1 VNRSRFLVLLGALA
15 VASGFAFVQPG
26 CGADSSGPDV
36 PPVPV
41 GGASGSAHDAAAG
54 KGGASGGLHADA
66 GGTSGMPEAGTDAD
80 GATDGDTCPP
90 VAPPA
95 NVPAGWVETKPH
107 ACDCRI
113 YVPGSLDQMPPP
125 IEWEPCPGESL
136 QDVDCRIMKTTSA
149 GQSVLYAPP
158 LFAPGQNGGSPLLM
172 FDRLKVGGDPNF
184 YLFLIAEMDG
194 PVRVAFLRA
203 GPSVDSC
210 ALNIQGVAEGK
221 YAYNI
226 VRDGPSGRGMLAGG
240 IDSLHPS
247 IVQKIPDGDPANFD
261 VSSQWLLRK
270 TIGPYTVSSWDGT
283 SNEVVYDPGKDPD
296 GLAAHNSQLVG
307 GDVFFNVSVAGMSG
321 TMAWS
326 KTTGLRPLLRWYG
339 DPNKATDDFGTDG
352 KDMVWTYGEGIL
364 PGLGQYSK
372 LSIMTA
378 PYTLDPAVAQATSR
392 RLRSDPMTF
401 GVLPYRVGCGYAARL
416 VGDDQDGAS
425 LLVVR
430 LSDGVSWKLKG
441 KDPMNY
447 PTDAI
452 GLTCDEVF
460 FADPAS
466 RVGRVRIDSLGP
478 GILPD

>member
-1 VNRSRFLVLLGALA
+1 
-15 VASGFAFVQPG
+15 
-26 CGADSSGPDV
+26 
-36 PPVPV
+36 VPV

-149 GQSVLYAPP
+149 GQSVIYPGSM
-158 LFAPGQNGGSPLLM
+158 LFAPQSAGPPLLL
-172 FDRLKVGGDPNF
+172 FGRNKVGGDPDF
-184 YLFLIAEMDG
+184 YLRLIAEVDG
-194 PVRVAFLRA
+194 AVRVAFLRA
-203 GPSVDSC
+203 GTAAKSC
-210 ALNIQGVAEGK
+210 ALIGTGLAEGK

-226 VRDGPSGRGMLAGG
+226 ARDGPTGQGMLAGS
-240 IDSLHPS
+240 IDSLHPT
-247 IVQKIPDGDPANFD
+247 IVQPLDGTDVPSFD

-270 TIGPYTVSSWDGT
+270 GVGPYSVSSWDGT
-283 SNEVVYDPGKDPD
+283 SSEVVYDPGKDPD
-296 GLAAHNSQLVG
+296 GLAAHASQLVG
-307 GDVFFNVSVAGMSG
+307 GDVFFNVNSGGLSG

-339 DPNKATDDFGTDG
+339 DVNKASGDFGTDG
-352 KDMVWTYGEGIL
+352 KDMVWTYGEGSL
-364 PGLGQYSK
+364 PEFLEYSK

-378 PYTLDPAVAQATSR
+378 PYTLDPAQAQAKSH
-392 RLRSDPMTF
+392 RLRSDPQSVT
-401 GVLPYRVGCGYAARL
+401 PSRYHVGCGYAARD
-416 VGDDQDGAS
+416 VGSDTDGNS

-441 KDPMNY
+441 KDPMTY
-447 PTDAI
+447 TAEAT
-452 GLTCDEVF
+452 GLTCDEIF